1 GRLVAR
7 RLVASRRLVGLVAGR
22 RLVARGLLG
31 RGRLVA
37 RGLLG
42 RGRLVAQ
49 RRHVAQRHLVAR
61 RVVVASRPRG
71 GLLRQRTALALGAP
85 ALAFE
90 AGGLAV
96 GGAALATVVAASE
109 QGHQPVTSRAW
120 RTSQSS
126 SSTAAA
132 RESSLVRG
140 GWGPNSRAAMAVVKR
155 SS

>member
-1 GRLVAR
+1 MGASSRGASARAGGSSGSSGSSGGGGSSRAGSAGADGSSRSGGTSLSDTLV
-7 RLVASRRLVGLVAGR
+7 VWG
-22 RLVARGLLG
+22 
-31 RGRLVA
+31 
-37 RGLLG
+37 
-42 RGRLVAQ
+42 
-49 RRHVAQRHLVAR
+49 
-61 RVVVASRPRG
+61 VVVASRRRG
-71 GLLRQRTALALGAP
+71 GLLRKRTALALGAP

-90 AGGLAV
+90 ARGLAV
-96 GGAALATVVAASE
+96 GSAALATVVAASE

-126 SSTAAA
+126 RSTAAA